1 MRASLFLVFALALFL
16 AACREPEA
24 RVIEGG
30 PTMSE
35 ALGAVLGNARILP
48 RDTNASDLH
57 NVRLEASRC
66 VLMPKGEVSCQVRLY
81 SLGRGWSAVTPGRFV
96 PSDAGWRFVF

>member
-1 MRASLFLVFALALFL
+1 MRASLFLVFALALCL

-24 RVIEGG
+24 RVIDGG

-35 ALGAVLGNARILP
+35 ALSAVLSNGRIVS
-48 RDTNASDLH
+48 RNVSDADLS

-66 VLMPKGEVSCQVRLY
+66 VHMPRGEISCQVRLY
-81 SLGRGWSAVTPGRFV
+81 SLGRGWSAPTPGRFV
-96 PSDAGWRFVF
+96 PGDGGWSFVF